1 MRETLDHLEFIKT
14 LSVRRLVMFGFL
26 ALGLALLA
34 VVGAVGLLMGSSGH
48 LSAAATVVVLTGGVW
63 VILDRL
69 LAAREYDKKSLP
81 ARPEYTEHG
90 IYDHPMHLEELG
102 GRDLQSLTYVVFDTE
117 TTGLRPSHGDEI
129 ISIAGVRVVDGA
141 IQTGDPFTRLV
152 NPGRVIPKPSIRF
165 HGITDDMVRDEATA
179 KEVLPEFRDFVGDAV
194 MVAHNAAFD
203 MRFLKLKE
211 SETGVMFD
219 HLVLD
224 SLLLS
229 VFLEPES
236 RNHSLDAIA
245 ERLGVKVEGRHTA
258 LGDSLVT
265 AGVFLRMLDMLETR
279 GIRTLGQVIEASS
292 RISHVREMQKQF

>member
-1 MRETLDHLEFIKT
+1 MDHLEFIKT
-14 LSVRRLVMFGFL
+14 MSVRRLVMFGFL
-26 ALGLALLA
+26 GLGAALLA
-34 VVGAVGLLMGSSGH
+34 VVGAVWLLMGVGGH
-48 LSAAATVVVLTGGVW
+48 LSAAATVVVLTGTVW

-69 LAAREYDKKSLP
+69 LAAREFDKKSLP
-81 ARPEYTEHG
+81 ARPEYTKYD
-90 IYDHPMHLEELG
+90 IYDHPMHLEELS

-141 IQTGDPFTRLV
+141 IQTGDPFTRLI
-152 NPGRVIPKPSIRF
+152 NPGRAIPKPSARF

-179 KEVLPEFRDFVGDAV
+179 KEVLPDFRDFVGDAV
-194 MVAHNAAFD
+194 LVAHNAAFD
-203 MRFLKLKE
+203 MKFLKLKE
-211 SETGVMFD
+211 SETGVTFD

-245 ERLGVKVEGRHTA
+245 ERLGIEVEGRHTA

-279 GIRTLGQVIEASS
+279 GIRTLGQAIEASG

>member
-1 MRETLDHLEFIKT
+1 
-14 LSVRRLVMFGFL
+14 MFGF
-26 ALGLALLA
+26 AGLGAALLA
-34 VVGAVGLLMGSSGH
+34 VVGAVWLLMGVGGH
-48 LSAAATVVVLTGGVW
+48 LPAAGVVIVLTGAVW
-63 VILDRL
+63 VIIDRL
-69 LAAREYDKKSLP
+69 LVAREFDKKSLP
-81 ARPEYTEHG
+81 ARPEYTKHG

-102 GRDLQSLTYVVFDTE
+102 GRDLKSLTYVVFDTE

-141 IQTGDPFTRLV
+141 IRNGDPFTRLV
-152 NPGRVIPKPSIRF
+152 NPGRAIPKPSIRF

-179 KEVLPEFRDFVGDAV
+179 KEVLPEFCDFVGDAV
-194 MVAHNAAFD
+194 LVAHNAAFD

-211 SETGVMFD
+211 SDTGAVFD

-229 VFLEPES
+229 VFLEPQS

-245 ERLGVKVEGRHTA
+245 ERLGVVVEGRHTA

-265 AGVFLRMLDMLETR
+265 AGVFLRMLNMLETR
-279 GIRTLGQVIEASS
+279 GIRTLGQAIEASS
-292 RISHVREMQKQF
+292 RISHIREMQKQF